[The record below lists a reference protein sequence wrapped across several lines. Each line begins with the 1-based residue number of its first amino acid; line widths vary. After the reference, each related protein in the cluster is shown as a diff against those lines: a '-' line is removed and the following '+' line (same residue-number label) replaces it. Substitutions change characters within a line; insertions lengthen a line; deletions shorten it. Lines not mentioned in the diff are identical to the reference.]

1 MAAAGWIL
9 LALTVIWLVAENSTF
24 HLYVAGLTTIYAIS
38 ALGLD
43 WVQGRAGQ
51 VSIGSA
57 GFMAIGAYVTAVS
70 ARQGLPA
77 LICLILACFGGAVVG
92 LIVGLPALRLRHLY
106 LALATLALNF
116 IVNALSVELENATGQ
131 NAGFAVA
138 APQLGP
144 LTFTYGRSYLMAL
157 VVVLVIVIVL
167 TRRLYRRAPG
177 RAWLAIKENQMAA
190 GAMGINPTRWKLSA
204 FVGSSAVISLSG
216 GLLAYYTLVVSSETY
231 TLGFAITFVV
241 MVIIGGVGSIGG
253 VVMGAVIVTVSPYV
267 LSALTANLPFSTWLA
282 TNVFYINSGL
292 YGIIVLLF
300 LLYQPLGIGG
310 AIESLRRW
318 VIRRLEGRPATDAT
332 SGVNAEPPVSVST
345 GAEPSPERAVGDEEP
360 VLRARD
366 LRVVY
371 RSGAL
376 AVDGI
381 DLDVWPRQVVALLG
395 RNGAG
400 KTSTLRGLSGFFVSE
415 SVRLSGS
422 IEFAGR
428 DIRSM
433 SPVVTSKL
441 GLVMVPER
449 EKVFPNLTVMEH
461 LRLVGATK
469 ESIDETVELFP
480 PLRARAGSPA
490 GLLSGG
496 ERQMLALG
504 VAFCMRPKLLLIDEL
519 SLGLAPSAISR
530 LVTAVREYHDRT
542 GVPVL
547 LVEQN
552 IGVALDLAD
561 QVYILEGGRIE
572 RQGASDSISREV
584 LIASSLGA

>member
-1 MAAAGWIL
+1 MVVFGWVLFAAT
-9 LALTVIWLVAENSTF
+9 TVWLFAENSTF
-24 HLYVAGLTTIYAIS
+24 HLYVAGLTIIYAIS

-57 GFMAIGAYVTAVS
+57 GFMAVGAYVTALS
-70 ARQGLPA
+70 ARQGLPP
-77 LICLILACFGGAVVG
+77 LLCLAFACIGGAVVG

-116 IVNALSVELENATGQ
+116 IVNASSVELETATKQ
-131 NAGFAVA
+131 NAGFTMVA
-138 APQLGP
+138 PTVGP
-144 LTFTYGRSYLMAL
+144 WTLTYGRSYFIAL
-157 VVVLVIVIVL
+157 VVVLALVIVL
-167 TRRLYRRAPG
+167 SRRLYRRAPG

-190 GAMGINPTRWKLSA
+190 SVMGINPTRWKLSA
-204 FVGSSAVISLSG
+204 FIGSSAVISLSG

-231 TLGFAITFVV
+231 TLSFAITFVV
-241 MVIIGGVGSIGG
+241 MVIIGGVGSTGG
-253 VVMGAVIVTVSPYV
+253 VIVGALIVTASPYV
-267 LSALTANLPFSTWLA
+267 LSALTASLPFSSWMT
-282 TNVFYINSGL
+282 TNVYYINSGL
-292 YGIIVLLF
+292 YGIVVLLF

-310 AIESLRRW
+310 GIENLRTS
-318 VIRRLEGRPATDAT
+318 VIRRLEGRTAATAPAAV
-332 SGVNAEPPVSVST
+332 GPVSVT
-345 GAEPSPERAVGDEEP
+345 ERAPAAEVSPPGEEP

-371 RSGAL
+371 RSGAV

-381 DLDVWPRQVVALLG
+381 DLEVRQRQVVALLG

-400 KTSTLRGLSGFFVSE
+400 KTSTLRSLSGFFVSE
-415 SVRLSGS
+415 AVRVTGSVQFG
-422 IEFAGR
+422 GR
-428 DIRSM
+428 EIRSM
-433 SPVVTSKL
+433 SPVATSKL

-449 EKVFPNLTVMEH
+449 EKVFPNLTVIEH
-461 LRLVGATK
+461 LRMVRATK
-469 ESIDETVELFP
+469 DSIDEVMDLFP
-480 PLRARAGSPA
+480 PLRLRATSPG

-504 VAFCMRPKLLLIDEL
+504 VAFCMRPSLLLIDEL
-519 SLGLAPSAISR
+519 SLGLAPGAIER
-530 LVTAVREYHDRT
+530 LAAAVRDYHERT

-552 IGVALDLAD
+552 IGAALELAD
-561 QVYILEGGRIE
+561 YTYIIEGGKIE
-572 RQGASDSISREV
+572 RKGPSDEMSREA